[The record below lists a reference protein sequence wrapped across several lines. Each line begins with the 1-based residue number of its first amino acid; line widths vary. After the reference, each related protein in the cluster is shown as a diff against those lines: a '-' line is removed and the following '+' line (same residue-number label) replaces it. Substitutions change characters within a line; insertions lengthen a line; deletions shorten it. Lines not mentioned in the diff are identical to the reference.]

1 MQLLFGKE
9 FLGAYPVLMVLLLVP
24 LMGIFSFPLG
34 PMLYALDRPD
44 APLKARL
51 IGTVTFFV
59 IVAPMSWAFGV
70 IGAAMAFVLGFAA
83 TLVAL
88 ILQLW
93 AEYRRVR
100 RGGDR
105 WKAQSQDLHLDESQQ
120 PGLD

>member
-1 MQLLFGKE
+1 MSISATDPIGLAMSRTGRMLFKP
-9 FLGAYPVLMVLLLVP
+9 FD
-24 LMGIFSFPLG
+24 I
-34 PMLYALDRPD
+34 
-44 APLKARL
+44 KK
-51 IGTVTFFV
+51 
-59 IVAPMSWAFGV
+59 W
-70 IGAAMAFVLGFAA
+70 FVLGFAA